1 MNPTIATNV
10 ATGLVLVPISVEVGM
25 LCVLRKVYT
34 VVTHLDSAPGAHHRI
49 HQLQAA
55 RHALR
60 WCSGRECW
68 GEAGKALQAANAW
81 IVRLSIVA
89 PQLVNTCL
97 YQRWAHNLR
106 DDDTCC
112 DRRIQALV

>member
-1 MNPTIATNV
+1 MRAPQSLHGCHPLGFRAWCTTILFTNF
-10 ATGLVLVPISVEVGM
+10 E
-25 LCVLRKVYT
+25 
-34 VVTHLDSAPGAHHRI
+34 
-49 HQLQAA
+49 AA

-97 YQRWAHNLR
+97 YQRCAHNLR
-106 DDDTCC
+106 DDDTTGVH
-112 DRRIQALV
+112 IQALV